1 MGDIVEAEAAL
12 TVATMV
18 DIVAEV
24 MTDTD
29 APLLHITGAM
39 ITDEDPDLDH
49 FLHVDKTRTTT
60 KLDISKWNILA
71 TFTTIEWIKTVT
83 KNIKIMI
90 IQLVLF
96 QYKIEIY
103 FA

>member
-1 MGDIVEAEAAL
+1 MDIVEAEAAL

-18 DIVAEV
+18 DIVVEV

-49 FLHVDKTRTTT
+49 FLHVSCTENSIRLNAPKFV
-60 KLDISKWNILA
+60 LYNI
-71 TFTTIEWIKTVT
+71 
-83 KNIKIMI
+83 IMLHQI
-90 IQLVLF
+90 IIHSLF
-96 QYKIEIY
+96 KCK
-103 FA
+103 FG

>member
-1 MGDIVEAEAAL
+1 MVVVVDIVEAEAAL

-18 DIVAEV
+18 DIVVEV

-49 FLHVDKTRTTT
+49 FLHVIKNFQDQLELR
-60 KLDISKWNILA
+60 ILNN
-71 TFTTIEWIKTVT
+71 EMPLE
-83 KNIKIMI
+83 KN
-90 IQLVLF
+90 V
-96 QYKIEIY
+96 
-103 FA
+103 